1 MINMSGAY
9 GTKKTSES
17 PTGIEPMTL
26 ILYTGQVL
34 SPLSHE
40 GLVASWAIYKVHA
53 CICMMCIQC
62 TARISNV
69 EIVVCDK

>member
-1 MINMSGAY
+1 
-9 GTKKTSES
+9 
-17 PTGIEPMTL
+17 MTL
-26 ILYTGQVL
+26 ILYTGQMF

-53 CICMMCIQC
+53 CTRMMCIQC